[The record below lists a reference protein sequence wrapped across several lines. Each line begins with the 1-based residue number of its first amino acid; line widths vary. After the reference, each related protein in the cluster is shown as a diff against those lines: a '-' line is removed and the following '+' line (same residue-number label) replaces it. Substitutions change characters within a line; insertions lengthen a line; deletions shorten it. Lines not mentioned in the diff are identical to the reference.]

1 VISNAILPLG
11 RSSWKRNLLGSVFSR
26 ALVDV
31 FCPCDICQSGPSRLD
46 YIRPYR
52 DNWCDHYLGP
62 WPRCPLH
69 LSWSVDFHMMPG
81 RSDLVELQH
90 LRTMNRQNRR
100 LNVHGAFRA
109 SIRPQ
114 MLTGPKLTA
123 FATTDVAPEN
133 GLRMSLAEG
142 VELQSNLLRVS
153 HPSID
158 CVSSCNCGINSE
170 ALDTKLACGR
180 NIIRIP

>member
-1 VISNAILPLG
+1 
-11 RSSWKRNLLGSVFSR
+11 
-26 ALVDV
+26 
-31 FCPCDICQSGPSRLD
+31 
-46 YIRPYR
+46 
-52 DNWCDHYLGP
+52 
-62 WPRCPLH
+62 
-69 LSWSVDFHMMPG
+69 
-81 RSDLVELQH
+81 
-90 LRTMNRQNRR
+90 
-100 LNVHGAFRA
+100 
-109 SIRPQ
+109 

-180 NIIRIP
+180 NIVRNPMKGIELTYGYLHSEQLLDSRERAL